1 MERLKQMKEQLI
13 AAVMGEMNN
22 LADANT
28 HELGEAM
35 DMIKDLSEAIYYC
48 SITKAMEDSEKEKE
62 YSQGTNNYYY
72 TERYMPYD
80 TYHRDMDRM
89 EGRMYYTDGGNN
101 ASSSST
107 NSSNG
112 NNSSTMNYT
121 ERDYPVMRD
130 SREGRSPMRRKM
142 YMESKATH
150 QDDRAMN
157 DLENYMRDLNQ
168 DIMEM
173 INQASPEEKEI
184 LKKKMN
190 VLATKLQNV

>member
-101 ASSSST
+101 TSSSST

-121 ERDYPVMRD
+121 ERDYPIMRD

>member
-13 AAVMGEMNN
+13 TAVMGEMNN
-22 LADANT
+22 LAEANT

-89 EGRMYYTDGGNN
+89 EGRMYYTDGGGNST
-101 ASSSST
+101 SSSS
-107 NSSNG
+107 SNG
-112 NNSSTMNYT
+112 SNSSTMNYT

-130 SREGRSPMRRKM
+130 SREGRSPMRRRM

-150 QDDRAMN
+150 QNDKAMN

-173 INQASPEEKEI
+173 INQASQEEKEM